1 MKNLIL
7 LLVLSCFS
15 SCQSDKGI
23 AFTVMNNSESEI
35 SDVIFTTS
43 EKLNAITF
51 ETLEAK
57 KSVTDFL
64 FMKDNTID
72 GSYII
77 EFTRSNGTK
86 ESKKIGY
93 YSNGVPLDDWVGITI
108 EDDTVTVKLI
118 NSKAHY

>member
-1 MKNLIL
+1 
-7 LLVLSCFS
+7 
-15 SCQSDKGI
+15 
-23 AFTVMNNSESEI
+23 MNNSESEI

-118 NSKAHY
+118 NSKANY